1 MSDYHEPANDM
12 KKEDRDVSRALRS
25 MKEEIEAID
34 WYNQR
39 ISAASDKSLKKIL
52 VHNRDEEMEHAAML
66 LEWLRRNMESWEEPL
81 REYLFTEKPITEIEE
96 E

>member
-1 MSDYHEPANDM
+1 MSDYHEPADEM
-12 KKEDRDVSRALRS
+12 KPEDRNFSRALRS

-39 ISAASDKSLKKIL
+39 ISAASDKSLQKIL
-52 VHNRDEEMEHAAML
+52 AHNRDEEMEHAAML
-66 LEWLRRNMESWEEPL
+66 LEWLRRNMKGWDEPL